1 FGSCL
6 LLVALSWR
14 ASTGLPVPSG
24 SAESSAQCAG
34 LFRGLLLNITELL
47 KSKDLCHGLI
57 SSNELTVLNG
67 NTVQACAPILTQ
79 NSGCLM
85 QTKSSFNESE
95 CVQSI
100 FRDLAFYDS
109 AIQHYL
115 KSSYYRPEIED
126 PLLSPTLGIIQNLR
140 KNCSLMSD
148 GGNYSTEDD
157 ASTMW
162 EKNSFENRKKMC
174 KMMRG
179 FHARTI
185 TFNRAM
191 GYISSGDHR
200 K

>member
-1 FGSCL
+1 MYNPEMYA
-6 LLVALSWR
+6 VATSYMKNI
-14 ASTGLPVPSG
+14 S
-24 SAESSAQCAG
+24 
-34 LFRGLLLNITELL
+34 LNT
-47 KSKDLCHGLI
+47 S
-57 SSNELTVLNG
+57 LTVKNVLS
-67 NTVQACAPILTQ
+67 LQ
-79 NSGCLM
+79 NSGCMM